1 MDLENFS
8 MLVNEFSIKDPDIVP
23 EEVSLIILDIRSVV
37 CMANNRKDIKHTRHI
52 FRRVNFI
59 RNGEKCKMHKID

>member
-37 CMANNRKDIKHTRHI
+37 FMAKN
-52 FRRVNFI
+52 VP
-59 RNGEKCKMHKID
+59 